1 MAESIFKDQALNNVL
16 SEEGYVVVPFLNPH
30 ELSELKKA
38 SEQFI
43 SDDVNHFY
51 ATTHS
56 PDLALRKQA
65 NQAIHKNINS
75 ATNSV
80 FDKAELLGGAFITK
94 PANGKGVLALHQ
106 DWNIVDETQF
116 RSYNLWIPL
125 VDTNAENG
133 AVHVLPKSHD
143 KEHTIRGPRIPF
155 QWNNLEETIY
165 AKMTRLDMKAGD
177 ALVYDHALWHSSP
190 PNMTT
195 ENRPAVVVGM
205 TQKGTPLKAWFGNGD
220 SVEEYELNAS
230 YFFDEIDI
238 TRPTSLKKIKT
249 FDFKNQAMTE
259 ERWKTI
265 YLGEPIKKW
274 WQTLFS

>member
-1 MAESIFKDQALNNVL
+1 MVGAIFKDQALNKTL
-16 SEEGYVVVPFLNPH
+16 SEEGFVVVPFLNQH
-30 ELSELKKA
+30 ELYELKKA

-43 SDDVNHFY
+43 SQDLNHFY

-65 NQAIHKNINS
+65 NQAIHDNINS
-75 ATNSV
+75 AATLV
-80 FDKAELLGGAFITK
+80 FDKAELLGGAFIAK
-94 PANGKGVLALHQ
+94 PAHGKGVLALHQ

-133 AVHVLPKSHD
+133 AVHVLPKSHN

-155 QWNNLEETIY
+155 QWKNLEEKIY

-190 PNMTT
+190 PNHS
-195 ENRPAVVVGM
+195 NVQRPAVVVGM
-205 TQKGTPLKAWFGNGD
+205 VEKGTPLKAWYGEGN
-220 SVEEYELNAS
+220 SIAEYELNAS

-259 ERWKTI
+259 EKWKKI